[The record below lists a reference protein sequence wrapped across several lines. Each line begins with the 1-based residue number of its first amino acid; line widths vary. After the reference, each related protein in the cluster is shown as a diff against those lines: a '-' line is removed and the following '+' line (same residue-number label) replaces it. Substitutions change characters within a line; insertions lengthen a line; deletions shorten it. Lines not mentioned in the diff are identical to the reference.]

1 MADRIAIGT
10 VCAGY
15 VLLMIYLATGVRII
29 RADPR
34 ARPHR
39 RRPERRGRGEFLRQ
53 IIGTYV
59 GGWLLL
65 MVVIVGYY
73 GGLARHNPS
82 FVLHAVTGTLALMGL
97 TLPLF
102 LAASWAATRR
112 SRRSTRP
119 RRAPPPGTGP

>member
-10 VCAGY
+10 VCVVY
-15 VLLMIYLATGVRII
+15 VLLMIYLATGVRIL
-29 RADPR
+29 RADPHGPPR
-34 ARPHR
+34 R
-39 RRPERRGRGEFLRQ
+39 RRPERRGRREFLRQ
-53 IIGTYV
+53 VIGTYV

-65 MVVIVGYY
+65 MMVIVGYY

-82 FVLHAVTGTLALMGL
+82 FVLHAVTGTLALLGL

-112 SRRSTRP
+112 ASRRV
-119 RRAPPPGTGP
+119 PPPGAEP